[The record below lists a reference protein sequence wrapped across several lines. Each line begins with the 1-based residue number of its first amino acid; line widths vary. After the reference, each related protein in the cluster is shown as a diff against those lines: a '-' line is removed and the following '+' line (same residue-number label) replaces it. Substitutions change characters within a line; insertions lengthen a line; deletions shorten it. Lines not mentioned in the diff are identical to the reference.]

1 MKRIFS
7 LALCALLLF
16 AAPTAI
22 AAKKTKKT
30 APEPEPPKIVAA
42 YTMAAGRVHAI
53 NAREKS
59 VEIIKSDGT
68 GNLMLLMGA
77 EPKLVN
83 NATQEAEPFSSL
95 KAGDI
100 VTAWHTNAVSAS
112 IPPKTACL
120 AMLTNSEPGAPGGT
134 FFEVEK
140 IYRKDGVF
148 TLHNQPQD
156 YILSLDSTAKLQP
169 FNKSVQGKSS
179 AIKPGTRF
187 LFWPGGTQEKEGAA
201 VRVTTAV
208 MLPYTYDGYILIEQN
223 YVNINGYMLDNQCI
237 TTEDGTIFLPVQ
249 DAAKR
254 LDKSAKYS
262 LLDQTFTL
270 KQNGA
275 ETAVFTVG
283 QETYTI
289 GKQQYYAPAPILREH
304 ELYVSLAAIQTLGN
318 YKVVVGG

>member
-1 MKRIFS
+1 MKRILS
-7 LALCALLLF
+7 LALCALFLF
-16 AAPTAI
+16 TAPTAL
-22 AAKKTKKT
+22 AAKKAKKT
-30 APEPEPPKIVAA
+30 AQEPEPPKVVAA
-42 YTMAAGRVHAI
+42 YTMATGRVRAI

-59 VEIIKSDGT
+59 VEITKSDGT
-68 GNLMLLMGA
+68 GNLVLLMGA

-95 KAGDI
+95 KAGDFI
-100 VTAWHTNAVSAS
+100 AAWHTGAVSAS

-120 AMLTNSEPGAPGGT
+120 ALLTNSEPGAPSGT

-140 IYRKDGVF
+140 VYRKDGVF
-148 TLHNQPQD
+148 TLYNQPQD
-156 YILSLDSTAKLQP
+156 YILSVDGTANLQP
-169 FNKSVQGKSS
+169 FNKSAQGKSS
-179 AIKPGTRF
+179 AIKPGARF
-187 LFWPGGTQEKEGAA
+187 LFWPGSVQEKEAA
-201 VRVTTAV
+201 VRVATAV

-237 TTEDGTIFLPVQ
+237 TTEDGTIFLSVQ
-249 DAAKR
+249 DAAMR

-270 KQNGA
+270 KQQGA

-289 GKQQYYAPAPILREH
+289 GKQQYNAPAPILREH
-304 ELYVSLAAIQTLGN
+304 TLYVSLAAIQTLGN